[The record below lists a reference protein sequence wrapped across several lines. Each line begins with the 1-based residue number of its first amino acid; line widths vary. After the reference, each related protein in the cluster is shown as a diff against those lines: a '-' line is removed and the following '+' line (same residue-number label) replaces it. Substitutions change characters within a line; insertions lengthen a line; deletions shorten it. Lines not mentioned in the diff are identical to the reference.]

1 MKNTLIVKNIGHV
14 LDNPRPEYKSM
25 ISNINERM
33 PDIRQASSNFYKGHS
48 QFMNVTVD
56 VTAITPIRSIKH
68 SLAEIEKTKE
78 ALNAAYIA
86 AHRTQLKIKKKQQ
99 KLNKCCPIQDELK
112 IEKLKLDILQLE
124 SETISGQN
132 YVKGAIRKLNFFINQ
147 YDSLLKHLGITEVT
161 EEMYEKEEARYHIM
175 TAMKQA
181 LSAARS
187 KAGLIDE
194 GNQIY
199 LFDIGI
205 NGAQAQVEVFNYL
218 KMENQMIKE
227 GIQPTHEMSMRW
239 LEACADKFA
248 SDPQTFAERRGF
260 KLLDKKS
267 LTNLDRQIAAE

>member
-1 MKNTLIVKNIGHV
+1 MKNTLTVNNIGHV
-14 LDNPRPEYKSM
+14 LDNPKPEYKSM

-33 PDIRQASSNFYKGHS
+33 PAIRQASSNFYKGHS

-68 SLAEIEKTKE
+68 SLAEIEKTKQ
-78 ALNAAYIA
+78 ALSSAYMGWNK
-86 AHRTQLKIKKKQQ
+86 TQLKIKIKQQ
-99 KLNKCCPIQDELK
+99 KLNKCCPIKDELK
-112 IEKLKLDILQLE
+112 IEKLKLDILGLE
-124 SETISGQN
+124 SDIVSGQN
-132 YVKGAIRKLNFFINQ
+132 YVEGAIRKLNFFVNQ

-187 KAGLIDE
+187 KGGLIDE

-205 NGAQAQVEVFNYL
+205 NGAQAQLEVFNYL

-227 GIQPTHEMSMRW
+227 GLQPTHEMSMRW

-248 SDPQTFAERRGF
+248 NDPQTFAERRGF